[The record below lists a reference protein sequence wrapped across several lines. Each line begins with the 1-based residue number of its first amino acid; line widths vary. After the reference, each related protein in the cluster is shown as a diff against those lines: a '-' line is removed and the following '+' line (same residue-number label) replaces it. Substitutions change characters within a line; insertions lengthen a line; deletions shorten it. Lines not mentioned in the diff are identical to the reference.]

1 MKKAIFGGTFDPV
14 HNGHIHIAREALDI
28 LNLDKLIFMPSG
40 NPPHKTDRNVTDG
53 QIRYEMAKMAAGS
66 EERFEVSSF
75 EIDQKRLSYTY
86 KTMESFHAAEKD
98 TEWYFI
104 SGADCLL
111 DIEKWRH
118 PERIFKH
125 CKLAVFSRPGYTF
138 QNILKQKAVIE
149 EKYGIEIIILKTSV
163 LDVSSTEIRN
173 KIKNDEDVSY
183 VLNPSVYK
191 LIQELGLYR

>member
-14 HNGHIHIAREALDI
+14 HNGHIHIAREALDS

-40 NPPHKTDRNVTDG
+40 NPPHKTDRKVTDA
-53 QIRYEMAKMAAGS
+53 QIRYEMVKMAAGS

-86 KTMESFHAAEKD
+86 KTMESVHAAEQD

-183 VLNPSVYK
+183 ALNPAVYK
-191 LIQELGLYR
+191 LIKELGLYR